1 MGHLAF
7 AKVNV
12 DHVKDVAKRF
22 GISAMPTFLVI
33 QNGKVKEV
41 AVRSKGNVAGGA
53 AEKMVERIQG
63 ADVATLR
70 GVVHALTE

>member
-22 GISAMPTFLVI
+22 DVSAMPTFLVI
-33 QNGKVKEV
+33 QNGKVKAV
-41 AVRSKGNVAGGA
+41 AVHSKGTATGDAG
-53 AEKMVERIQG
+53 ERMVERIQG

-70 GVVHALTE
+70 GVVHALTK